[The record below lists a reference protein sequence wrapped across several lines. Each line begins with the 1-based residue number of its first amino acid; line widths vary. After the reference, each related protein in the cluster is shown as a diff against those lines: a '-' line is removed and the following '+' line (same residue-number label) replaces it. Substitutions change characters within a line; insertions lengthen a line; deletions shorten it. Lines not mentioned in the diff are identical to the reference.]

1 MTLDYKEALLV
12 GKNHFCLMFIF

>member
-12 GKNHFCLMFIF
+12 GKNHFCLMFIV